1 MRLVL
6 LFLFFLSQMS
16 FLFANSPVYDII
28 RMDGKDWKLMA
39 KPLRWD
45 SIAYSRIEKLLP
57 EEYKWP
63 RRDKENHIGY
73 WTVKDQR
80 IYLVGLK
87 VFSGG
92 KEKVYGRKTLER
104 MFSGFCDGKGIHA
117 SWFSSEVRVGCGK
130 ETRWSGSNYPYY
142 MEKEYVLGVYKGVIV
157 KQRLYHNHRVRNG
170 FRVDNVQ
177 FELEKRFPFDEFP
190 EMEGKEIR
198 LAVGDLKI
206 SPDGHLLDCYQT
218 HIFLH
223 RLKPFPAERRALM
236 VKAFEKTMRSIYP
249 WEVSLV
255 NGEYVVASKETFI
268 RLHYPVLT
276 AHTKEETLETGV
288 SVCYLNAR
296 KDTIIP
302 FGKYVY
308 CGSDT
313 IRHIGFVLDKRI
325 VCINNKGKELFEV
338 FNHYNTPDPVREGLF
353 RIKDKDGKIGF
364 ADPKGNIVIQP
375 QYAFACPFK
384 NNRAK
389 VTYSGER
396 IPVGRNQEHWEWK
409 SDYWFCIDRE
419 GNYVTD
425 DPDVKTV
432 KEYVESNA
440 FIDIVPEKYYENLS
454 RHVYSKSEIQNL
466 DNQMKAATYRF
477 YRHCTIDE
485 DGIMTCHAGSGSE
498 LNISEEVFE
507 FRFRNMESMNRMM
520 REARQEGRKIRPVS
534 LDERFFNNLL
544 NYKSFQY

>member
-63 RRDKENHIGY
+63 RRDEENHIGY

-117 SWFSSEVRVGCGK
+117 SWFSSEVRAGCGK
-130 ETRWSGSNYPYY
+130 ETWWSGSNYPYY

-157 KQRLYHNHRVRNG
+157 KQRLYHNHRVRDG

-268 RLHYPVLT
+268 RLHYPVVDST
-276 AHTKEETLETGV
+276 YKGG
-288 SVCYLNAR
+288 
-296 KDTIIP
+296 D
-302 FGKYVY
+302 FGNR
-308 CGSDT
+308 S
-313 IRHIGFVLDKRI
+313 IGL
-325 VCINNKGKELFEV
+325 LFECKEG
-338 FNHYNTPDPVREGLF
+338 YN
-353 RIKDKDGKIGF
+353 
-364 ADPKGNIVIQP
+364 N
-375 QYAFACPFK
+375 
-384 NNRAK
+384 
-389 VTYSGER
+389 S
-396 IPVGRNQEHWEWK
+396 
-409 SDYWFCIDRE
+409 
-419 GNYVTD
+419 
-425 DPDVKTV
+425 
-432 KEYVESNA
+432 
-440 FIDIVPEKYYENLS
+440 
-454 RHVYSKSEIQNL
+454 
-466 DNQMKAATYRF
+466 
-477 YRHCTIDE
+477 
-485 DGIMTCHAGSGSE
+485 
-498 LNISEEVFE
+498 
-507 FRFRNMESMNRMM
+507 
-520 REARQEGRKIRPVS
+520 IR
-534 LDERFFNNLL
+534 
-544 NYKSFQY
+544 